1 MDNLSS
7 DFKQAYEAVPSS
19 VGRELLL
26 RLEDPKLEP
35 ESQLNRSRWDLNLHL
50 TQSRNFKIEK

>member
-1 MDNLSS
+1 MGNLSS

-19 VGRELLL
+19 VGRELLP
-26 RLEDPKLEP
+26 RLEDPKLGP